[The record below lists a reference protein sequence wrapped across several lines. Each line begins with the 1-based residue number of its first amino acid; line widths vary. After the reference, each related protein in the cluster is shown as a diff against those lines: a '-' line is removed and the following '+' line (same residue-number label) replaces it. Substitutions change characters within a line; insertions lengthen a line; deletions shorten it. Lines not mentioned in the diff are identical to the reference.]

1 MAADYFNCED
11 TPINCAFMRKT
22 MIGLVAR
29 ARRPG
34 CKFDT
39 IAVTGGLRC
48 PDLNQRHPA
57 FISSWVA
64 LCCRAKYG
72 RLSAGKVGEGQQIGL

>member
-1 MAADYFNCED
+1 MSNFEQTITVNVCS
-11 TPINCAFMRKT
+11 
-22 MIGLVAR
+22 LVS
-29 ARRPG
+29 
-34 CKFDT
+34 
-39 IAVTGGLRC
+39 TGGLRC